1 MGRHGRMDRQRESD
15 NCDVGNRFQV
25 LERVELR
32 PVLEQRLG
40 DVGGRTAEQERV
52 AVRSGARGL
61 RRTDRT
67 APAAD
72 VLDDDRAQQRFHSV
86 RPRATDGVERP
97 ARREWN
103 HGVWAASDSSAPLRS
118 ALAPAAR
125 KRPLPAAGID
135 GAEVSWRFRTEM
147 LTTMPASSAI
157 NRRGVIADGSG
168 AAAKKRLRRAYATH
182 PSARKGSVLSPVGRN
197 AAATS
202 ALAGPAYVV
211 AEISRRPAPRAG
223 SGLRSCRAPSSSRRR
238 G

>member
-1 MGRHGRMDRQRESD
+1 GMDRQRESGD
-15 NCDVGNRFQV
+15 CDAGNRLQI

-40 DVGGRTAEQERV
+40 DVGGRAAEQERV

-61 RRTDRT
+61 RRADRT

-72 VLDDDRAQQRFHSV
+72 ILDDDRAQQRFHSV
-86 RPRATDGVERP
+86 RPRASDGVERP

-103 HGVWAASDSSAPLRS
+103 HKAYGPRRITLRPCDPRYCRPRASARCQLETST
-118 ALAPAAR
+118 AR
-125 KRPLPAAGID
+125 KSHGASVQKCSPPCPRAAPSIG
-135 GAEVSWRFRTEM
+135 E
-147 LTTMPASSAI
+147 
-157 NRRGVIADGSG
+157 VIADGSG
-168 AAAKKRLRRAYATH
+168 AAAKKGLRRAYTTH

-223 SGLRSCRAPSSSRRR
+223 SGLRSCRAPSSSRKR